1 MPLLELKDISFSY
14 KKTEV
19 IKGLSLSVERGEFA
33 TLLGESG
40 CGKTT
45 VLRLISGFLNPNQG
59 KILINGE
66 EQNGILPNRRKIG
79 MVFQDYALFPHLTVE
94 QNLFYGL
101 KLKKSFRAERNKN
114 TELVMQTA
122 ENLGLTHLLSRFP
135 GELSGGQQQRVALG
149 RSLVLEPELLLM
161 DEPLSSLDT
170 NLRIKVREELKE
182 IQQKLKITTVYVTH
196 DQEEAL
202 TLSDRI
208 AVMNGGKIIQY
219 DTPQKIYFE
228 PKDEFTAD
236 FAGRAN
242 ILHEN
247 DRKILVRPE
256 WINIID
262 GLDGDIT
269 GTIISS
275 SFFGD
280 RFRYKIRL
288 TDGQKITAYAN
299 SLETELPAGRKVS
312 VAYRHQHELMD

>member
-1 MPLLELKDISFSY
+1 
-14 KKTEV
+14 
-19 IKGLSLSVERGEFA
+19 
-33 TLLGESG
+33 
-40 CGKTT
+40 
-45 VLRLISGFLNPNQG
+45 
-59 KILINGE
+59 
-66 EQNGILPNRRKIG
+66 